1 MEHFRHSIN
10 PRIVVKNLLLEN
22 FSYERNSFLDYH
34 KSLKNSHL
42 HIASKAHESLFC
54 THIVNAEAAIK
65 AHTSKW
71 NVSCN
76 WSNSAA
82 YPGHFRPQYKYSS
95 NLSTTMETFIKV
107 LLSGYLVGLTCMGY
121 LLVRSY
127 EVHFGED
134 NKGPVVTISKDLS
147 ANWLGIALFS
157 MTVSYT
163 WCLIGAAVF
172 TLVSSNTQFLHFSLA
187 IAMLCAAAI
196 FITNTK
202 RKMDK
207 IAISFIVVI
216 GTCLMFVHVF

>member
-1 MEHFRHSIN
+1 
-10 PRIVVKNLLLEN
+10 
-22 FSYERNSFLDYH
+22 
-34 KSLKNSHL
+34 
-42 HIASKAHESLFC
+42 
-54 THIVNAEAAIK
+54 
-65 AHTSKW
+65 
-71 NVSCN
+71 
-76 WSNSAA
+76 
-82 YPGHFRPQYKYSS
+82 
-95 NLSTTMETFIKV
+95 METFIKV

-196 FITNTK
+196 FMTNTK

-216 GTCLMFVHVF
+216 GTCLMFVHVFKQHQHQHMEQASVLKTNKGRMSMHRGGYLGAGSSSR